1 MSLYK
6 FYGFRVRLGF
16 VGFLRVFLYFWM
28 KFGGLYR
35 FIFICK
41 IAYFFLYERDKVYVV
56 LFEFFYRRDKYLYV
70 VLSDFGGLTM
80 FSLMG
85 IIGLEM
91 FWVRYNMGF
100 LENFFLVWGVDRK

>member
-1 MSLYK
+1 MVYIGLYVYVK
-6 FYGFRVRLGF
+6 
-16 VGFLRVFLYFWM
+16 LRVFFCMRY
-28 KFGGLYR
+28 
-35 FIFICK
+35 
-41 IAYFFLYERDKVYVV
+41 KVYVV
-56 LFEFFYRRDKYLYV
+56 MFEFFYRRDRYLYV
-70 VLSDFGGLTM
+70 VLLDFGGLMM